1 MERIRTYIPNL
12 DDVLNGGIP
21 KYSINIIAGTP
32 GTGKTILAQQMIFN
46 NARDGKKSIF
56 LTTVSEP
63 SVKVV
68 RYQKEF
74 DFFDA
79 DELGRSVIY
88 SDLGEVIRRNGT
100 KGALEVMTQLV
111 NEHSPDI
118 LVIDSFKALHDLSP
132 SPVDFRKF
140 LFEVAVKLSSL
151 NTTAFLLGEY
161 TLTDEEDMPEFA
173 VADSVMYLTY
183 KDGKRKLEIK
193 KMRGTDFLA
202 GKHSVKITS
211 HGMTVYP
218 HLKPKVRSLEI
229 PSEKG
234 SITRVLTG
242 IPGLDTMLEG
252 GLLKKRAVLVTGS
265 AGTGKTMLGLQF
277 LAEGARSGE
286 SGIMLSLEENVDEI
300 VENAKS
306 YGLDIGEFIN
316 NGMLTVMHVVP
327 VELCV
332 DEMICNL
339 KQVIEEKKPKRIV
352 VDGISNIERNLAS
365 AEIRDILYTLVDI
378 FKENE
383 ITSILTS
390 EVSKIIGG
398 AETTEHGTSF
408 IVDAIIS
415 LRYVEIESEM
425 KKAVS
430 IVKMRGSKHN
440 REICEYRITD
450 EGILVELPFTAY
462 NGVFSGAPSK
472 PPQEAFVEAFK
483 KKS

>member
-1 MERIRTYIPNL
+1 MERILTYIPNL

-46 NARDGKKSIF
+46 NAREGKKSIF
-56 LTTVSEP
+56 MTTVSEP

-74 DFFDA
+74 DFFDP
-79 DELGRSVIY
+79 DELGRSVVY
-88 SDLGEVIRRNGT
+88 TDLGEVIRRDGT
-100 KGALEVMTQLV
+100 KGALEAMTQLV

-151 NTTAFLLGEY
+151 STTTFLLGEY
-161 TLTDEEDMPEFA
+161 TLADEEDMPEFA
-173 VADSVMYLTY
+173 VADSMIYLTY
-183 KDGKRKLEIK
+183 ENGKRKLEIK
-193 KMRGTDFLA
+193 KMRGTDFLP

-218 HLKPKVRSLEI
+218 HIKPKIRSFDIL
-229 PSEKG
+229 SEKG
-234 SITRVLTG
+234 FIPRVLTG
-242 IPGLDTMLEG
+242 IPGLDAMLEG
-252 GLLKKRAVLVTGS
+252 GLLKNRAVLVTGS

-286 SGIMLSLEENVDEI
+286 VGIMLSLEEKVDEI
-300 VENAKS
+300 VENATS
-306 YGLDIGEFIN
+306 YGLNIRDFIN
-316 NGMLTVMHVVP
+316 NEKLTVIDVVP

-339 KQVIEEKKPKRIV
+339 KQVIAEKKPKRIV
-352 VDGISNIERNLAS
+352 IDGISNIERNLAS

-390 EVSKIIGG
+390 EVSKVIGG
-398 AETTEHGTSF
+398 DETTEHGTSF
-408 IVDAIIS
+408 IVDTIIS

-440 REICEYRITD
+440 REICEYKITD
-450 EGILVELPFTAY
+450 KGILVELPFTAY
-462 NGVFSGAPSK
+462 SGVFSGAPSK

>member
-12 DDVLNGGIP
+12 DDVLKGGIP

-46 NARDGKKSIF
+46 NAREGKKTIF
-56 LTTVSEP
+56 MTTVSEP

-74 DFFDA
+74 EFFDA

-88 SDLGEVIRRNGT
+88 ADLGEVIRRDGT
-100 KGALEVMTQLV
+100 KGALDAMTQLM

-140 LFEVAVKLSSL
+140 LFEVAVKLSSSS
-151 NTTAFLLGEY
+151 TTTFLLGEY
-161 TLTDEEDMPEFA
+161 TLTDEEEMPEFA
-173 VADSVMYLTY
+173 VADSMMYMTY
-183 KDGKRKLEIK
+183 ENGKRKLEIK

-202 GKHSVKITS
+202 GRHSLKITNQ
-211 HGMTVYP
+211 GITVYP
-218 HLKPKVRSLEI
+218 HITPKIRSFEI
-229 PSEKG
+229 PCEKG
-234 SITRVLTG
+234 SIPRVLTG
-242 IPGLDTMLEG
+242 IPGLDAMLDG
-252 GLLKKRAVLVTGS
+252 GFLKKRAVLVTGS

-286 SGIMLSLEENVDEI
+286 SGIMVSLEENVDEI
-300 VENAKS
+300 VENATS
-306 YGLDIGEFIN
+306 YGLNISDFIN
-316 NGMLTVMHVVP
+316 NGKLTAMHVVP

-332 DEMICNL
+332 DELIYNL
-339 KQVIEEKKPKRIV
+339 KQIIAEKKPKRIV
-352 VDGISNIERNLAS
+352 IDGISNIERNLTS

-383 ITSILTS
+383 ITSILTR
-390 EVSKIIGG
+390 EVSKVIGG
-398 AETTEHGTSF
+398 AETSEHGTSF
-408 IVDAIIS
+408 IVDTIIS
-415 LRYVEIESEM
+415 LRYVEIKSEM

-430 IVKMRGSKHN
+430 IVKMRGSQHN

-450 EGILVELPFTAY
+450 KGILVELPFTAY
-462 NGVFSGAPSK
+462 SGVFSGAPSK

-483 KKS
+483 KK